1 MERSDVYA
9 YPYEGNLYIN
19 LTNRCTNNCEFCVRR
34 GSDGVGG
41 HYLWIK
47 KEPTAQEV
55 IAQMDHLDR
64 YREVVFCGFGEP
76 MMRLPELLEVAA
88 YAKEKGKYTRIN
100 TNGQA
105 NLIYGRDVTPD
116 LAGLIDCVSISLN
129 RGDAQSYEDLCHS
142 RFGLEAFPGLLSFAK
157 AAKEHVPEVI
167 LSVVDT
173 IGEAEIEKCRKLAEA
188 CGVPLRVRA
197 FIEPER

>member
-1 MERSDVYA
+1 MERSDVYT

-34 GSDGVGG
+34 GADGVGG

-88 YAKEKGKYTRIN
+88 YAKERGKYTRIN

-105 NLIYGRDVTPD
+105 QPHLRPGRD
-116 LAGLIDCVSISLN
+116 
-129 RGDAQSYEDLCHS
+129 
-142 RFGLEAFPGLLSFAK
+142 PG
-157 AAKEHVPEVI
+157 P
-167 LSVVDT
+167 
-173 IGEAEIEKCRKLAEA
+173 CR
-188 CGVPLRVRA
+188 PHRLRVHQ
-197 FIEPER
+197 PQHGGCPVL

>member
-1 MERSDVYA
+1 MERSDVYT

-34 GSDGVGG
+34 GADGVGG

-88 YAKEKGKYTRIN
+88 YAKEKGLVEEGEEN
-100 TNGQA
+100 TPGS
-105 NLIYGRDVTPD
+105 TPTARPTSST
-116 LAGLIDCVSISLN
+116 AG
-129 RGDAQSYEDLCHS
+129 
-142 RFGLEAFPGLLSFAK
+142 
-157 AAKEHVPEVI
+157 
-167 LSVVDT
+167 T
-173 IGEAEIEKCRKLAEA
+173 
-188 CGVPLRVRA
+188 
-197 FIEPER
+197 